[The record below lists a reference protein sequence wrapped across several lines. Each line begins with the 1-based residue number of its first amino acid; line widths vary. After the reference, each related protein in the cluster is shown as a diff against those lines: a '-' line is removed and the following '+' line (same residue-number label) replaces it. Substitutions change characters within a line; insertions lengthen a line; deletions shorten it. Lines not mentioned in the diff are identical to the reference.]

1 MQFPDLRRN
10 LIEQSWHHSRA
21 LKIVAVPLPR
31 ALPPRIIK
39 AAAQPTRSTQEQE
52 PEFFSRPLSLEV
64 QMKFHLSRAVT
75 AFGLGA
81 SLWLGSV
88 SSFASPQQN
97 KDQGQKKD
105 QTTQQSQ
112 PASQKQ
118 SSTDK
123 NNSTTPPQQASA
135 KKPLSP
141 NDDPEMIGK
150 RNINK
155 GLWGKLASG
164 TEKEVKMGR
173 MLAAQVDKEAKFVD
187 DPLITEYVNR
197 VGQNIVLH
205 SDAKVP
211 FTIRV
216 IDSDEVNAF
225 ALPGGFFY
233 VNKGLILAADNE
245 AELAG
250 VMAHEIAHVAARH
263 AMENERKMEVMDY
276 GMLAGMILGGP
287 IVSNILYNGGQFFE
301 GMAFLKFS
309 RGAEEEADKLGVQYM
324 WAAGYDPGAMATMF
338 EKLEAKNKKKPGTI
352 AKMFQDHPAPADRRQ
367 SAIALAARFPER
379 EEYVISSSEFQ
390 RVKNRLLRL
399 SNARASSTGA
409 IASSDDG
416 TPGRPTLKRRQSG
429 SDDPSTT
436 TTTTNSDG
444 TQQQPP
450 KTDPNKPAPPTLR
463 RAPEPQSS
471 PTPQP

>member
-1 MQFPDLRRN
+1 M
-10 LIEQSWHHSRA
+10 
-21 LKIVAVPLPR
+21 KI
-31 ALPPRIIK
+31 
-39 AAAQPTRSTQEQE
+39 
-52 PEFFSRPLSLEV
+52 
-64 QMKFHLSRAVT
+64 HLSRAVI

-81 SLWLGSV
+81 SLWLGTV
-88 SSFASPQQN
+88 SSFAAPQQT
-97 KDQGQKKD
+97 KDQDQSKQNDQK
-105 QTTQQSQ
+105 
-112 PASQKQ
+112 
-118 SSTDK
+118 SST
-123 NNSTTPPQQASA
+123 QAPTQTASS
-135 KKPLSP
+135 KKPLSTGE
-141 NDDPEMIGK
+141 DPTMIGK

-155 GLWGKLASG
+155 GIWAGGILGAKGIDS
-164 TEKEVKMGR
+164 EVKMGR

-187 DPLITEYVNR
+187 DPIIAEYVNR
-197 VGQNIVLH
+197 VGQNVVLH

-211 FTIRV
+211 FTIKV

-263 AMENERKMEVMDY
+263 AMENEAKMQAMNY
-276 GMLAGMILGGP
+276 GMLAGILLGGP
-287 IVSNILYNGGQFFE
+287 IVSNVLYNTAGLLE

-338 EKLEAKNKKKPGTI
+338 EKLEAKNKKKPGTV
-352 AKMFQDHPAPADRRQ
+352 AKLFADHPAPADRRA
-367 SAIALAARFPER
+367 SAIALAARFPEK

-399 SNARASSTGA
+399 SNARLSSNGA
-409 IASSDDG
+409 IASGDDG
-416 TPGRPTLKRRQSG
+416 TPGRPTLKRRQPTPE
-429 SDDPSTT
+429 DSTT
-436 TTTTNSDG
+436 TAPATNPDG
-444 TQQQPP
+444 TQ
-450 KTDPNKPAPPTLR
+450 KTDTNKPPTAPTLR
-463 RAPEPQSS
+463 RNPDAQPT